1 MEDRTIK
8 IEIRNNYGQDRFY
21 PANKTA
27 ERFLQ
32 LTGKKTFSE
41 RELHV
46 IIELGFIVSR
56 KEQYANLFKG

>member
-1 MEDRTIK
+1 VETEVK
-8 IEIRNNYGQDRFY
+8 IEIKNNYGQNRFY

-41 RELHV
+41 KELLT
-46 IIELGFIVSR
+46 IIELGFIITK
-56 KEQYANLFKG
+56 KEQYENIFKG